1 MALHVCVR
9 GIGIRRSKD
18 LRAEIGK
25 CPNSTNER
33 KKMSTKTLRKRIALV
48 AVTALGAGLLSVVA
62 VPSANAAIDGTTYKW
77 GTAVNTAPVAGAGGA
92 CSYSAATN
100 TLTTLSIGATTLFA
114 KATDSDIAG
123 TTTYYTVSQT
133 SGVAGY
139 FNTSAADATTSEAK
153 VAVNNSKTVVT
164 YGNTSAGAALDLPDS
179 IAWVAS
185 GLGTAKFAITE
196 TTIATGA
203 TTTLATYT
211 LNVVATCDNTYSAA
225 NSAVQLT
232 TGTLGTGA
240 TELTTATGVSD
251 TANAD
256 APAWNAAAYIALWLA
271 DQYGAPVNSSSSYL
285 TATATGGAT
294 VSWAEADTSS
304 TQSTAVVAGSG
315 LHNEVLA
322 VFPNSATYDAVS
334 TTVTVTYNGTVV
346 GTKTINF
353 RGDAKSI
360 KISSVRG
367 AITTNTAN
375 NAAGTPNLT
384 AYRVETLD
392 SAGNRLAVNPILYAG
407 TGATSGA
414 IAAITGSATA
424 SAAVGVAC
432 GATAGTGTQVL
443 YYVRTSDGVAVISPT
458 VALTC
463 SSDTKH
469 TYTVSTDKATYLPG
483 ESGTLTITVKDSG
496 GRPVS
501 DAAVLGTAA
510 SKFAIGGS
518 GLTFLSA
525 PLHTDTSDGGKF
537 VYKFY
542 TTLTE
547 GNYVAGVT
555 LSEATVVTTE
565 TANFTVKGSSAATS
579 NADVLKAIVSLI
591 ASINKQIAALQK
603 ALLRR

>member
-1 MALHVCVR
+1 
-9 GIGIRRSKD
+9 
-18 LRAEIGK
+18 
-25 CPNSTNER
+25 
-33 KKMSTKTLRKRIALV
+33 MSTKTLRKRIALV

-62 VPSANAAIDGTTYKW
+62 VPSANAAVVAATYKW

-92 CSYSAATN
+92 CSYSASTN
-100 TLTTLSIGATTLFA
+100 TLTTLAVGATTLFA
-114 KATDSDIAG
+114 AAADTETDTD
-123 TTTYYTVSQT
+123 TKYFTVSHT
-133 SGVAGY
+133 SGVVGY
-139 FNTSAADATTSEAK
+139 FNVAAAAADTDEAK
-153 VAVNNSKTVVT
+153 IATNNAKTSVTIGDTTTAVDK
-164 YGNTSAGAALDLPDS
+164 DIPDS
-179 IAWVAS
+179 LPWVAS
-185 GLGTAKFAITE
+185 GLGKATFAVTE
-196 TTIATGA
+196 TVIATGA

-211 LNVVATCDNTYSAA
+211 LNVVASCDNKYSAA

-232 TGTLGTGA
+232 TGTIGSGA
-240 TELTTATGVSD
+240 TELTTAVGVSD
-251 TANAD
+251 TTDAD
-256 APAWNAAAYIALWLA
+256 KPAWNAAAYIGLWLA
-271 DQYGAPVNSSSSYL
+271 DQYGAVVDSAASYL

-294 VSWAEADTSS
+294 LSWTETDRSS
-304 TQSTAVVAGSG
+304 AQSTAVVAGSG
-315 LHNEVLA
+315 LHNEMLV

-334 TTVTVTYNGTVV
+334 TTVTISYNGTVV

-360 KISSVRG
+360 RISSVRG
-367 AITTNTAN
+367 AITSNTN
-375 NAAGTPNLT
+375 NATAPNST
-384 AYRVETLD
+384 AYYVETLD
-392 SAGNRLAVNPILYAG
+392 SAGNRLALNPTLYGG

-414 IAAITGSATA
+414 IASITGSASA
-424 SAAVGVAC
+424 PAAVGVAC
-432 GATAGTGTQVL
+432 GATAGTGTQIL
-443 YYVRTSDGVAVISPT
+443 SYTRTSDGATVLSPS

-463 SSDTKH
+463 SSATKH
-469 TYTVSTDKATYLPG
+469 TYTASTDKGTYLPG

-501 DAAVLGTAA
+501 DAAVLGSAA

-518 GLTFLSA
+518 GLTFLNA

-547 GNYVAGVT
+547 GSYVAGVT

-565 TANFTVKGSSAATS
+565 TANFIVKGSTATTS

>member
-1 MALHVCVR
+1 
-9 GIGIRRSKD
+9 
-18 LRAEIGK
+18 
-25 CPNSTNER
+25 
-33 KKMSTKTLRKRIALV
+33 MSTKTLRKRIALV
-48 AVTALGAGLLSVVA
+48 AVSALGAGLLSVVA
-62 VPSANAAIDGTTYKW
+62 VPSANAAVAASTYKW

-92 CSYSAATN
+92 CSYSSTTN
-100 TLTTLSIGATTLFA
+100 TLTTLAVGTTTLFA
-114 KATDSDIAG
+114 AAADTETDTD
-123 TTTYYTVSQT
+123 TKYFTVSHT
-133 SGVAGY
+133 GGVVGY
-139 FNTSAADATTSEAK
+139 FNVSAADADTTEAK
-153 VAVNNSKTVVT
+153 IAVNNAKTSVT
-164 YGNTSAGAALDLPDS
+164 IGDTTTAVDKDIPNSLP
-179 IAWVAS
+179 WVAS
-185 GLGTAKFAITE
+185 GVGKATFALTE
-196 TTIATGA
+196 TVIATGA
-203 TTTLATYT
+203 TTTLATFT
-211 LNVVATCDNTYSAA
+211 LNVVAKCDNSYSAA

-240 TELTTATGVSD
+240 TELTTASGVSD
-251 TANAD
+251 TTDAD
-256 APAWNAAAYIALWLA
+256 KPAWNSAAYIALWLA
-271 DQYGAPVNSSSSYL
+271 DQYGAAVDSASSYL

-294 VSWAEADTSS
+294 LSWVESDTSS
-304 TQSTAVVAGSG
+304 AQSTAVKAGSG
-315 LHNEVLA
+315 LHNEVLV

-334 TTVTVTYNGTVV
+334 TTVTISYNGTVV

-367 AITTNTAN
+367 AITSNTN
-375 NAAGTPNLT
+375 NATAPNAT
-384 AYRVETLD
+384 AYYVETLD
-392 SAGNRLAVNPILYAG
+392 SAGNRLALNPSLYAG

-414 IAAITGSATA
+414 IAAITGSASA
-424 SAAVGVAC
+424 PAAVGVAC

-443 YYVRTSDGVAVISPT
+443 MYTRTSDGVTIFSPS

-463 SSDTKH
+463 SSATKD
-469 TYTVSTDKATYLPG
+469 TYTVALDKATYLPG
-483 ESGTLTITVKDSG
+483 ESGTMTITVKDSG

-501 DAAVLGTAA
+501 DAAVLGSAA

-518 GLTFLSA
+518 GLTFLNA

-555 LSEATVVTTE
+555 LSEATVVTTQ
-565 TANFTVKGSSAATS
+565 TANFTVKGSTGAVS